1 MYILGLL
8 FLVAATIS
16 CTPATA
22 SSPPPER
29 SSLAPPAVLAAFA
42 RDTAVAL
49 GLVNPAVRDHLRLS
63 FVPFRGPAGTT
74 LICLIDPNDGRG
86 FHLLITD
93 DGTGPR
99 AVGAWPM

>member
-8 FLVAATIS
+8 FLVAASIS
-16 CTPATA
+16 CTSATA

-29 SSLAPPAVLAAFA
+29 SPAPPAVLAAFA

-49 GLVNPAVRDHLRLS
+49 GFVSPAVRDQLRLS
-63 FVPFRGPAGTT
+63 FEPFRGPPGTT
-74 LICLIDPNDGRG
+74 LIRVIDPNDGRG
-86 FHLLITD
+86 FHLLLSD